1 MLFANLCSCCPVEAA
16 QSGRAAHLVGLLDW
30 IPRSARYLQEEW
42 LLSICC
48 MCKKVTLILKKT
60 FCFQTFC
67 SPEWPLCQAGLFAL
81 VPLWLGF
88 RGRSATDGLS
98 FSCAGWGLAALLTH
112 TQSILQPCCP
122 HCSSPSPPWLGAQ
135 GALEPVIVFVLQRL
149 TVGQVPRVEPGYLV
163 LSFLSM
169 KKEKTEPSHEGLI
182 EYPKLEGI
190 HEDHRV

>member
-67 SPEWPLCQAGLFAL
+67 SPEWPLCQAGLSAL

-122 HCSSPSPPWLGAQ
+122 HCSSHPPLLGW
-135 GALEPVIVFVLQRL
+135 E
-149 TVGQVPRVEPGYLV
+149 
-163 LSFLSM
+163 
-169 KKEKTEPSHEGLI
+169 
-182 EYPKLEGI
+182 
-190 HEDHRV
+190 HRELWSLLLCLFCSD